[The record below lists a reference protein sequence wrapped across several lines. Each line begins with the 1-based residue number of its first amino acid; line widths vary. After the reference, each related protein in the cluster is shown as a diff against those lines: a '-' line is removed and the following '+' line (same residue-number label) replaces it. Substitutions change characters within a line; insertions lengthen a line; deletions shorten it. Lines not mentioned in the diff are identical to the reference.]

1 MQKILHVTP
10 LMTETEL
17 LSSRQD
23 SNKSSHHSTD
33 VLPHLNN
40 IHIGLIMSHAG
51 TELKQFDVNR
61 EVWNCK
67 TKVTHVIQG

>member
-51 TELKQFDVNR
+51 TEL
-61 EVWNCK
+61 
-67 TKVTHVIQG
+67 